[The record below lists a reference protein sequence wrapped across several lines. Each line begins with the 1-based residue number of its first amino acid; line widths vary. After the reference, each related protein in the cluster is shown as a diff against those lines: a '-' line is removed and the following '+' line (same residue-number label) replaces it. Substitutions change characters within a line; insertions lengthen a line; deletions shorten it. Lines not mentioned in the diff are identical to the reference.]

1 MRQWT
6 RLFAVV
12 LLLLFGLQA
21 AEPAFAARRG
31 DRHRGGRHHR
41 TTVVV
46 HRGWPLRRPA
56 RVVVVRPARVTVR
69 VAPASFLATVVFAGV
84 VIAAANAPA
93 KDILVWEDGE
103 TLAKDEDWTEFTLN
117 CDSRGTKLWYEVVNG
132 KVQADWAE
140 VVFENGDTQVVDF
153 AEKTHSAGL
162 YSLCDF
168 RDGRK
173 VDHVRMVA
181 RAKSDEARIVLRME
195 K

>member
-1 MRQWT
+1 MMRLAT
-6 RLFAVV
+6 V
-12 LLLLFGLQA
+12 LLLLVLGLQV
-21 AEPAFAARRG
+21 AEPAFARRVVV
-31 DRHRGGRHHR
+31 HRGPRR

-56 RVVVVRPARVTVR
+56 RVVVVRPARVVVR
-69 VAPASFLATVVFAGV
+69 VAPVRYLAPVVWTGV
-84 VIAAANAPA
+84 VVAAASAPA
-93 KDILVWEDGE
+93 HDLLVWEDGE
-103 TLAKDEDWTEFTLN
+103 TLSKGEDWTEFTLN
-117 CDSRGTKLWYEVVNG
+117 CDARGTKLWYEVVAG

-140 VVFENGDTQVVDF
+140 IVFENGDTQVVDF
-153 AEKTHSAGL
+153 AEKTNDAGL
-162 YSLCDF
+162 YPLFDF